1 MKNYI
6 ILFREPDGRIDN
18 HSEEELKLHRQ
29 HWSEWLGQWQSE
41 GRLTGGNSLTLE
53 GRLIT
58 GDGTEITNTTHKVG
72 TEIVGGF
79 LLLKANN
86 LDEAAEIISSCP
98 IFESDGYAEV
108 RELSNQ

>member
-1 MKNYI
+1 MKDHL
-6 ILFREPDGRIDN
+6 ILFREPDGRMDK
-18 HSEEELKLHRQ
+18 HPEEELKAHRA
-29 HWSEWLGQWQSE
+29 HWAAWLNKWQVE

-58 GDGTEITNTTHKVG
+58 GEGSTITNSTHKVG

-79 LLLKANN
+79 LLLKARN

-98 IFESDGYAEV
+98 IFESGGYAEV
-108 RELSNQ
+108 RQLSS